1 MSQNTRTAQLIMHL
15 QQDLPVLLGDNL
27 VGVYLHGS
35 YVLKSYHENVSD
47 LDYIIVVKEPLTDQQ
62 KLTLMTWT
70 VTTGWQLAPK
80 KGLEFH
86 VLLEKWTQNFIQP
99 LPFDF
104 HFSPMHWPD
113 YQENPLQYVQQMQ
126 GTDPDL
132 AAHLTIL
139 THYGEV
145 ISGPVIKDVF
155 APIPRTAY
163 LKSILADVSAAEQEI
178 LTNPV
183 YVSLNLARVLAYI
196 QTDRILSK
204 AAGGRWLLE
213 QNILNHDQRQLISWC
228 LAQYEATTTSELP
241 VTTAVCQGYARQL
254 LNAINAQL
262 KIMAKSGLKN

>member
-1 MSQNTRTAQLIMHL
+1 MSQNSKTTQLLSHL
-15 QQDLPVLLGDNL
+15 QQDLPALLGDNL

-70 VTTGWQLAPK
+70 VTTGWQFAPK

-86 VLLEKWTQNFIQP
+86 VLLEKWTQHFIQP

-113 YQENPLQYVQQMQ
+113 YQENPLQYVQEMQ

-139 THYGEV
+139 THYGQV
-145 ISGPVIKDVF
+145 ISGPAIEQVF
-155 APIPRTAY
+155 APVPRSAY
-163 LKSILADVSAAEQEI
+163 LNSILADISNAEQAV

-183 YVSLNLARVLAYI
+183 YVCLNLARVLAYL
-196 QTDRILSK
+196 QTDQVLSK

-228 LAQYEATTTSELP
+228 LAQYEATAVGELP
-241 VTTAVCQGYARQL
+241 VTTAVCQGYAQQL
-254 LNAINAQL
+254 LTAIHHQTKMITEKEAH
-262 KIMAKSGLKN
+262 